1 MKKIIQFLS
10 SKNKLEILLLVVVAV
25 MAIGT
30 VFYANFLANK
40 IEKQEESQVIL
51 WAKAISEKTKVL
63 KMSNEVFQRLA
74 KEERKKVEITSN
86 TTRFLISESDNEKM
100 SFFVSILELNDQI
113 PVIYTDANNRI
124 LTTRNVDDKS
134 LKTGSFLSKKNHI
147 EYFKYP
153 PIEMDVLNK
162 KNYIYYRESII
173 FQKISNVI
181 KESSSQFVDEIT
193 NNSSQ
198 LPVVL
203 LDKQGELLHFGNI
216 PIDVEKNELKF
227 KAYIDELKASQ
238 KPIII
243 DIDPKNKKYLYYKSS
258 NIATYIK
265 WFPIGLYS
273 ILAML
278 LVLTFTAIKNTRNF
292 EKNQIW
298 VGMSKETA
306 HQLGTPISSL
316 TAWLEVFE
324 DTSQLPENQRNV
336 VEEMKKDVN
345 RLTLIADRFSK
356 IGSKPKLESIQLA
369 EIVQTCFD
377 YLKNRASKRVKFTL
391 EPIDE
396 LIYVE
401 INRQLFEWV
410 VENMVK
416 NAFDA
421 IGNEGTVQIK
431 TTVFHDKICVDII
444 DSGKGILPKDV
455 ERIFEPGFTT
465 KKRGWG
471 LGLSLCKRIIHDYFG
486 GKIYVLN
493 SQLNQGTTIR
503 VELKSITKTS

>member
-1 MKKIIQFLS
+1 MKKLIQFLS
-10 SKNKLEILLLVVVAV
+10 SKNKSEIFLLIIVASL
-25 MAIGT
+25 AIAT

-63 KMSNEVFQRLA
+63 KMSNEVFLRLA
-74 KEERKKVEITSN
+74 KEERKKVEITATS
-86 TTRFLISESDNEKM
+86 TQFLISENNSDKM
-100 SFFVSILELNDQI
+100 SFLISILELNDQI
-113 PVIYTDANNRI
+113 PVINTDDKNKI
-124 LTTRNVDDKS
+124 LSTKNVDDKS
-134 LKTGSFLSKKNHI
+134 LKAGIYLTKNKHS
-147 EYFKYP
+147 EYFKFP
-153 PIEMDVLNK
+153 PVEIDLLGK
-162 KNYIYYRESII
+162 KQFVYYRESII
-173 FQKISNVI
+173 FQKISQVI

-193 NNSSQ
+193 NNSSL
-198 LPVVL
+198 LPVIL
-203 LDKQGELLHFGNI
+203 LDKENQVLHSGNI
-216 PIDVEKNELKF
+216 PIDIEKNEAKYKLF
-227 KAYIDELKASQ
+227 IAEIKASQ

-258 NIATYIK
+258 NLATYIK

-278 LVLTFTAIKNTRNF
+278 LILTFSAIKNTRNY

-324 DTSQLPENQRNV
+324 DTSTLPEAQRNV
-336 VEEMKKDVN
+336 IEEMKKDVN

-391 EPIDE
+391 DPIDS
-396 LIYVE
+396 LIHVE

-410 VENMVK
+410 IENMVK

-421 IGNEGTVQIK
+421 IANDGSVHIK
-431 TTVFHDKICVDII
+431 TAVFHDKICIDVI

-486 GKIYVLN
+486 GKIHVLQ
-493 SQLNQGTTIR
+493 SKPNQGTTIR
-503 VELKSITKTS
+503 VELKKIN